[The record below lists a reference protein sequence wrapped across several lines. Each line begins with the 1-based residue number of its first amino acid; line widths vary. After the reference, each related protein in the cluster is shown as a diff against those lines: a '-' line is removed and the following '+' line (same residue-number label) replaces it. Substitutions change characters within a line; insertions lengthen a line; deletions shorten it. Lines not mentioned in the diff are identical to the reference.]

1 MILLEETMELGLRD
15 RVALIAGG
23 SDGIGRAVAMALAE
37 EGVHVSICARGR
49 GKLETVAEQITQQTG
64 REALPFVA
72 DMNAIGEIQ
81 EWVEESGNH
90 FGRIDILVNSAGS
103 SKFGTFDM
111 VPDESWT
118 ADINLKLIGCV
129 RSCREVLPYMR
140 RGGGGRIVN
149 IAGNSGKTPFTWHMP
164 GAAANAAI
172 LNFTK
177 SLADQVVKDK
187 ILVTAVCPGPVHT
200 PRLEKQMQALAEV
213 WDLSLEE
220 TWKRFQRDLPV
231 GRPATSDEVA
241 SLVTFLV
248 SDRAQYITG
257 TSITIDG
264 GITSGI

>member
-1 MILLEETMELGLRD
+1 MDLGLSD
-15 RVALIAGG
+15 KVALIAGG
-23 SDGIGRAVAMALAE
+23 SEGIGKAVAMALAE

-49 GKLETVAEQITQQTG
+49 DKLETVAEQINNLTG
-64 REALPFVA
+64 REVLPFVA
-72 DMNAIGEIQ
+72 DMNALDEIQ
-81 EWVEESGNH
+81 DWVNESGEH
-90 FGRIDILVNSAGS
+90 FGRIDMLINSAGS

-111 VPDESWT
+111 VPDESWS

-129 RSCREVLPYMR
+129 RACREVLPYMR
-140 RGGGGRIVN
+140 KGGGGRIVN
-149 IAGNSGKTPFTWHMP
+149 IAGNSGKNPFIWHMP
-164 GAAANAAI
+164 GAAANAAM

-177 SLADQVVKDK
+177 SLADQVIKDN

-200 PRLEKQMQALAEV
+200 PRLENQMQALAEI
-213 WDLSLEE
+213 WGLPLDE
-220 TWKRFQRDLPV
+220 TWKKFNRDLPL

>member
-1 MILLEETMELGLRD
+1 MEETMELGLGD
-15 RVALIAGG
+15 KVALIAGG
-23 SDGIGRAVAMALAE
+23 SEGIGKAVAIALAE
-37 EGVHVSICARGR
+37 EGAHVSICARGSD
-49 GKLETVAEQITQQTG
+49 KLEIVAEHIHNLTG

-72 DMNAIGEIQ
+72 DMNSLDEIQ
-81 EWVEESGNH
+81 NWVYESGQH

-103 SKFGTFDM
+103 SQFGTFDM
-111 VPDESWT
+111 VADESWT

-129 RSCREVLPYMR
+129 RACREVLPYMR
-140 RGGGGRIVN
+140 REGGGRIVN
-149 IAGNSGKTPFTWHMP
+149 IAGNSGKTPFVWHMP

-177 SLADQVVKDK
+177 SLADQVIKDN

-200 PRLEKQMQALAEV
+200 TRLDNQMQALAEV
-213 WDLSLEE
+213 WGMSLEE
-220 TWKRFQRDLPV
+220 AWKKFKRDLPM

-241 SLVTFLV
+241 SLVAFLV
-248 SDRAQYITG
+248 SDKAQYITG